1 MGFIPVSVSLLSSI
15 FTPDMSHFILAVNCQ
30 KHFMFSFTSLS
41 SLIVIDHLHLFC
53 WLSVFKWWCLQF
65 MKDSGINLLFNLMN
79 FIILHLDFVILQ
91 SDNSLN
97 KDSPLLHLPLVFNCA
112 KTAFSHYKNT

>member
-15 FTPDMSHFILAVNCQ
+15 FTPDMSRFILAVNCQ

-112 KTAFSHYKNT
+112 KTVFSHYKNT